1 MQTFKMLYT
10 SPALRQFSVCFY
22 LRGMV
27 FISCVVSG
35 IEIDV
40 LNRRYNYNLIRMDKM
55 NFLDTE
61 KKSSTAYGRLQLQ

>member
-10 SPALRQFSVCFY
+10 SPVLRQFSVCFY

-55 NFLDTE
+55 NVLDTE